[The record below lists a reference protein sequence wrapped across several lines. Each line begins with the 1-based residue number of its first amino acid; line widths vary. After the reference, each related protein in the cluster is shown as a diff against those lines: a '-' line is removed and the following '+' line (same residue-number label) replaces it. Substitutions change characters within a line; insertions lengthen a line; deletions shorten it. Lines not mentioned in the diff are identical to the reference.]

1 MDDNEMWQAVQ
12 TCDQAYDGKFFYAVK
27 TTRIYCRPSCKSKCP
42 RRNNVEYFKSSEE
55 AEAAGY
61 RPCARCK
68 PNLPGY
74 DLDSDLA
81 KAAKSLFDL
90 YFRDGKKLK
99 EELKKLGVTRKQLV
113 QVFKHCYGMKPKDY
127 LIQVRIAAAKQDLQA
142 GASAIEAAAD
152 VGYSSYSIFHT
163 HFYKQVG
170 IPPVKYWHLFSK
182 NISRAVMD
190 TPIGP
195 LRIIASQEAILCV
208 EPANYLEKKAGQAAD
223 QVPADRIIPNDPSG
237 DLVKACMRELKEY
250 FAGERKK
257 FDLPLSPEGTS
268 FQQKVWQQLQQIPY
282 GETRSYQ
289 QLAEM
294 TGDKNASRA
303 IGLANNC
310 NPILILIPCHRVI
323 GADGSLTGYAAG
335 LAAKKL
341 LLNLEKGGAKK

>member
-1 MDDNEMWQAVQ
+1 M
-12 TCDQAYDGKFFYAVK
+12 
-27 TTRIYCRPSCKSKCP
+27 
-42 RRNNVEYFKSSEE
+42 
-55 AEAAGY
+55 
-61 RPCARCK
+61 
-68 PNLPGY
+68 
-74 DLDSDLA
+74 
-81 KAAKSLFDL
+81 SL
-90 YFRDGKKLK
+90 
-99 EELKKLGVTRKQLV
+99 
-113 QVFKHCYGMKPKDY
+113 
-127 LIQVRIAAAKQDLQA
+127 
-142 GASAIEAAAD
+142 
-152 VGYSSYSIFHT
+152 
-163 HFYKQVG
+163 
-170 IPPVKYWHLFSK
+170 
-182 NISRAVMD
+182 AVMD

-195 LRIIASQEAILCV
+195 LRILASQDAILCV
-208 EPANYLEKKAGQAAD
+208 EPANYLEKKAGQATD
-223 QVPADRIIPNDPSG
+223 QVPADRIIPNAPSG

-250 FAGERKK
+250 FAGQRQK

-341 LLNLEKGGAKK
+341 LLDLEKGGTKK

>member
-1 MDDNEMWQAVQ
+1 M
-12 TCDQAYDGKFFYAVK
+12 
-27 TTRIYCRPSCKSKCP
+27 
-42 RRNNVEYFKSSEE
+42 
-55 AEAAGY
+55 
-61 RPCARCK
+61 
-68 PNLPGY
+68 
-74 DLDSDLA
+74 
-81 KAAKSLFDL
+81 SL
-90 YFRDGKKLK
+90 
-99 EELKKLGVTRKQLV
+99 
-113 QVFKHCYGMKPKDY
+113 
-127 LIQVRIAAAKQDLQA
+127 
-142 GASAIEAAAD
+142 
-152 VGYSSYSIFHT
+152 
-163 HFYKQVG
+163 
-170 IPPVKYWHLFSK
+170 
-182 NISRAVMD
+182 AVMD

-195 LRIIASQEAILCV
+195 LRILASQDAILCV
-208 EPANYLEKKAGQAAD
+208 EPANYLEKKTGQATD
-223 QVPADRIIPNDPSG
+223 QVPADWIIPNDPSG

-250 FAGERKK
+250 FAGQRQK

-341 LLNLEKGGAKK
+341 LLDLEKGGTKK